1 MSSGVRAATSLLR
14 NVPRSRAAS
23 ASVRAIAIGTHHLTP
38 ITPSFASRHGPTSP
52 SHASAAAT
60 ASSARFVSS
69 TTNPQYDASSET
81 KLQYSAI
88 PKGDYGEFQ
97 EYSVIHTNRS
107 LNLMS
112 KPFQQVMRDLNDL
125 LKMTY
130 NAHKVAIMPG
140 SGTFGME
147 AVARQFA
154 TDEHVMVIRNGWFSF
169 RWTEIFDIGSIPK
182 SHTVLK
188 AQPVEPKDPNCSH
201 IQYAPHPIDSVV
213 EKIMEE
219 RPSVLFAP
227 HVETSTG
234 MILPDDYI
242 RKAAQAVHDVGG
254 IFVLDCIASGAI
266 WTDMK
271 GLGVDVV
278 ISAPQKGWTGPA
290 CAALIMLS
298 ERAAERMTETQET
311 SFSMSLKRWSAIMD
325 TYEKGGFGYHT
336 TMPTD
341 GLRDFHE
348 ISVETLKVGMPEL
361 KAAQYKLGS
370 EARSLLDS
378 RGLTSVAAPGYQA
391 PGVLVYYS
399 PTGQDNPAMMNK
411 FKDHGLQI
419 AMGVPWRIDEP
430 EGLKT
435 FRMGLFGL
443 DKMGDIPKCVGTLQS
458 ALDAVLEESGHII
471 PEKKVA

>member
-1 MSSGVRAATSLLR
+1 
-14 NVPRSRAAS
+14 
-23 ASVRAIAIGTHHLTP
+23 
-38 ITPSFASRHGPTSP
+38 
-52 SHASAAAT
+52 
-60 ASSARFVSS
+60 
-69 TTNPQYDASSET
+69 
-81 KLQYSAI
+81 
-88 PKGDYGEFQ
+88 
-97 EYSVIHTNRS
+97 
-107 LNLMS
+107 MS

-125 LKMTY
+125 LKATY

-154 TDEHVMVIRNGWFSF
+154 TDKHVMVIRNGWFSF
-169 RWTEIFDIGSIPK
+169 RWTEIFDMGGPRHAIPS

-188 AQPVEPKDPNCSH
+188 AQPVSPEDPDCPH
-201 IQYAPHPIDSVV
+201 MHYAPYPIDDVV
-213 EKIMEE
+213 EKVMEE
-219 RPSVLFAP
+219 RPAVLFAP

-242 RKAAQAVHDVGG
+242 RKAAKAVHDVGG
-254 IFVLDCIASGAI
+254 LFVLDCIASGAI
-266 WTDMK
+266 WADMK
-271 GLGVDVV
+271 DLGVDAV

-290 CAALIMLS
+290 CCALVMLS
-298 ERAAERMTETQET
+298 EKATEKMAESQET

-348 ISVETLKVGMPEL
+348 ISVETLKFGMPEL
-361 KAAQYKLGS
+361 KAAQYKLGAD
-370 EARSLLDS
+370 ARALLHS
-378 RGLTSVAAPGYQA
+378 RGLTSVAAPGFQA

-399 PTGQDNPAMMNK
+399 PIGQDNPTMMNK

-430 EGLKT
+430 SGLNT
-435 FRMGLFGL
+435 FRLGLFGL
-443 DKMGDIPKCVGTLQS
+443 DKMGDIPKCVGTLET
-458 ALDAVLEESGHII
+458 ALDAVLTDAGHII